1 MFERLLLVAWQYSI
15 EPLGLMHL
23 AGVARDAGKQCSIVL
38 LKNAGDLQD
47 LQSSIDSFK
56 PDLVGIQIWTGFH
69 QQMFKV
75 CDYVRAL
82 GLPTVI
88 GGPHATYFKDDC
100 AAHADWVVQ
109 GHGFRL
115 LHRLLTDTPPK
126 GVLFDEKWSE
136 GTFPMPDRAVLLDSY
151 PVFRDS
157 SIMSMVA
164 SVGCPYHCTYCY
176 APVINSMY
184 GGFRLVLRD
193 NGDLVREGR
202 DIRDRWGA
210 SLVYFQDDVFGFDV
224 KWLREFSRRW
234 KEEVGLAFHCQIR
247 IELTLGAVG
256 DERLDLLAAAGCTG
270 ITLAIESGHSF
281 LRDHVLFR
289 HMPEESI
296 KEGCAKIMTRG
307 MTLRIEQILAV
318 PFSNLDTEL
327 ETLRLNA
334 EINPTM
340 AWTSILAPYGGTNM
354 GSIASRYGIYDRTN
368 DDLQSSFFT
377 RSVMRHVEG
386 GPRDIARV
394 VEELKADARS
404 RVLLVMK
411 AEPEADGLSARIV
424 HDKLGPVGTIRYLD
438 EEANQVYCDATAR
451 LQALFMWLARVPKAQ
466 ELARTL
472 ITVPTA
478 EWSWAVF
485 SELAGKHL
493 AAQLPPGELARQT
506 AALAGEMGTAPDAL
520 PAGVALVPWYFT
532 VFAGSGALAALAV
545 KEGVFGHA
553 DAMTGL
559 NALGTLIRRH
569 TYDAELYKVAPTTAP
584 IVTYRPRP

>member
-38 LKNAGDLQD
+38 LRNADDLTDLQTA
-47 LQSSIDSFK
+47 IDSFK
-56 PDLVGIQIWTGFH
+56 PDLVGVQIWTGFH
-69 QQMFKV
+69 QQMFSV
-75 CDYVRAL
+75 CNYVRAL

-88 GGPHATYFKDDC
+88 GGPHATYFKAEC

-126 GVLFDEKWSE
+126 GVLFDEKWSD
-136 GTFPMPDRAVLLDSY
+136 GKIPMPDRAVLLESY
-151 PVFRDS
+151 PVFRNS
-157 SIMSMVA
+157 AIMSMIA

-184 GGFRLVLRD
+184 GGFRLVVRD
-193 NGDLVREGR
+193 PGDLVAEGQELR
-202 DIRDRWGA
+202 QRWGT

-256 DERLDLLAAAGCTG
+256 DERLDLLAAAGCSG
-270 ITLAIESGHSF
+270 ITLAIESGHAF

-296 KEGCAKIMTRG
+296 KDGCGKIMTRG
-307 MTLRIEQILAV
+307 MSLRIEQILAV
-318 PFSNLDTEL
+318 PFSSLDTEL

-386 GPRDIARV
+386 GPRDIAAIV
-394 VEELKADARS
+394 AELKADARS
-404 RVLLVMK
+404 RILLNMK

-424 HDKLGPVGTIRYLD
+424 HDTLGAVGSIRYLD
-438 EEANQVYCDATAR
+438 ERANQDYCDATAR
-451 LQALFMWLARVPKAQ
+451 LQALFMWLARVPGPR
-466 ELARTL
+466 ELARAL
-472 ITVPTA
+472 ITVPAA
-478 EWSWAVF
+478 EWSWERF
-485 SELAGKHL
+485 GELAEKHL
-493 AAQLPPGELARQT
+493 AAALPPGELERQT
-506 AALAGEMGTAPDAL
+506 ATLARDM
-520 PAGVALVPWYFT
+520 GVAPETLPPGVARIPWYFT
-532 VFAGSGALAALAV
+532 VFAGSATLAALAV

-559 NALGTLIRRH
+559 YALGTLIRRH

-584 IVTYRPRP
+584 IAVYR